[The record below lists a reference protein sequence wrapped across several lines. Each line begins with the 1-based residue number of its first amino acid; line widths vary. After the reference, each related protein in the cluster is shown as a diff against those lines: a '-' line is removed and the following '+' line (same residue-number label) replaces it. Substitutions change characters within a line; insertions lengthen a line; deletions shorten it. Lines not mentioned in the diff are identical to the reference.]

1 MNIMIKKIKDARGGH
16 PNCGRKKIGD
26 CEIRLRCFES
36 DKPIIK
42 SFVKELN
49 ELKK

>member
-1 MNIMIKKIKDARGGH
+1 MKTETRGGH

-36 DKPIIK
+36 DKTVIK
-42 SFVKELN
+42 AFVKELN
-49 ELKK
+49 EKHNLIIKK